1 MSATTLSSSSDHLLL
16 RAAILIS
23 SSDTLLFLLP
33 FSSFLDA
40 DAVVVAINLSA
51 LDAEAFVPFDAVEPF
66 LAAGTVLALLLE
78 DDAAGFAAGVLF
90 LVDFFFSFFLLAF
103 FPGLL
108 DLLERVF
115 IPDIVFNCLY
125 CFLVLRGERSK
136 KIVPFRKIFVK
147 NSTFLR
153 L

>member
-40 DAVVVAINLSA
+40 DAVVAINLSA

-136 KIVPFRKIFVK
+136 KIVPF
-147 NSTFLR
+147 
-153 L
+153 